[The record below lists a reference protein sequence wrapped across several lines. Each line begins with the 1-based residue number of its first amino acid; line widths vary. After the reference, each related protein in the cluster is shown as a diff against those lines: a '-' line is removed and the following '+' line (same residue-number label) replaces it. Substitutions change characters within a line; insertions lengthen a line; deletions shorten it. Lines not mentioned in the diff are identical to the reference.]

1 MIVKKKC
8 KRHFRPASFHPNQAL
23 RPINLYL
30 EGHWRRA
37 QGSAQMHTL
46 EHTHT
51 HVHWVGAHL
60 QERTRRGKEKSKDSD
75 L

>member
-8 KRHFRPASFHPNQAL
+8 KRHFRPASFYPNQAL

-51 HVHWVGAHL
+51 HWVGAHL